1 MLEDQSFSRSYEW
14 KTVTLMGLGFGLVG
28 LDRWIIGPLFPC
40 MAKDLNL
47 NYEELGAIMGV
58 LAVCWGLSSIIM
70 GRVSDRIGRRTVLI
84 CSIVAFSLLSGFSG
98 LASNYGMLLVLRGLM
113 GVTEGSFCPVSVA
126 TTAEASRPDRVGL
139 NQGLQL
145 SMFAL
150 LGLGIGPIIATQLL
164 HVVPSWRWVFIV
176 AAIPGLIVGLLIHF
190 VVREPHTLPRRH
202 SGHAGKA
209 RWLDLLRTRN
219 VVLSILGLLC
229 AMTGVFVL
237 SAMVPSYLVNFL
249 HLSPQQMG
257 FVMSAIGFGGFI
269 GEFAVAGLSDR
280 FGRRFM
286 GVAAFLLAALFLLL
300 FSHIGANPPLLFALL
315 FASTL
320 FCFGLLSLLTGPV
333 PTEAVSPALTA
344 SAVGLVSGTAE
355 IFGGGVAPALAGFIA
370 QHYGIEH
377 IFGLALGGLLLGT
390 VFALLLQET
399 APRKLAAATAASATA
414 ASRTKFAKM

>member
-1 MLEDQSFSRSYEW
+1 MLEEPFDRSYEW
-14 KTVTLMGLGFGLVG
+14 KAVALMGLGFGLVG
-28 LDRWIIGPLFPC
+28 LDRWIIAPLFPF

-58 LAVCWGLSSIIM
+58 LALCWGLCSIVM
-70 GRVSDRIGRRTVLI
+70 GRVSDRFGRRTVLI
-84 CSIVAFSLLSGFSG
+84 GAIVAFSLLSGFSG
-98 LASNYGMLLVLRGLM
+98 LASGYATLLVLRGLM
-113 GVTEGSFCPVSVA
+113 GATEGSFCPVSVA
-126 TTAEASRPDRVGL
+126 VTAEASRPDRVGL

-150 LGLGIGPIIATQLL
+150 LGLGFGPIIATQLL
-164 HVVPSWRWVFIV
+164 HVVPSWRWVFVI
-176 AAIPGLIVGLLIHF
+176 AAIPGLIVGLLIFF
-190 VVREPHTLPRRH
+190 VIREPHTLPRRH
-202 SGHAGKA
+202 SDHAGTA
-209 RWLDLLRTRN
+209 RWMDVLRSRN
-219 VVLSILGLLC
+219 ILLSIAGLLC

-237 SAMVPSYLVNFL
+237 GAMVPSYLVNFL
-249 HLSPQQMG
+249 HLAPQSMG

-280 FGRRFM
+280 FGRRVM
-286 GVAAFLLAALFLLL
+286 GIAAFLLAALFLLL
-300 FSHIGANPPLLFALL
+300 FSRTGANPPLLFALL

-320 FCFGLLSLLTGPV
+320 CCFGLLSLFTGPV

-370 QHYGIEH
+370 QRYGIEH

-390 VFALLLQET
+390 VFAFLLRET
-399 APRKLAAATAASATA
+399 APRKIAATAASTTA
-414 ASRTKFAKM
+414 RARFAKM